1 MSIGKSLQHYRMDSG
16 MMQEQLAK
24 LLNVSRQTISKWEND
39 RSFPDIENLIW
50 LCDLYDISL
59 DELVG
64 RKQLV
69 YETKTLRKKNKRKD
83 LISMF
88 PKYTGVITSLV
99 LALLV
104 IVAGVGYYHEAKEL
118 KEIDDRGVV
127 MRVYSVKEATTD
139 SKGMYDQLILE
150 NGEKIPAT
158 VQSIEEYG
166 LKSPVNKIKPNTTE
180 KSLIHTLL
188 ERNMLKDK

>member
-16 MMQEQLAK
+16 MTQEQLAK

-188 ERNMLKDK
+188 EKKMLKDK